1 MKHAIMIMAHK
12 DVEQL
17 CRLVEYCS
25 RDCDAFIHFD
35 RKHNLTE
42 QDMDCLKQYPWVR
55 QVVQTHD
62 VYWGG
67 TSVLDCEMSLIRMA
81 YENSDAGYFHLRKG
95 KQIAKAT

>member
-17 CRLVEYCS
+17 CRLVEYFS

-55 QVVQTHD
+55 
-62 VYWGG
+62 
-67 TSVLDCEMSLIRMA
+67 
-81 YENSDAGYFHLRKG
+81 
-95 KQIAKAT
+95 